1 MKKTVQVT
9 VLVISMVIALHIFGS
24 EGNSFSFTQA
34 YVGFAALVIAFADI
48 VSLYGAKN

>member
-9 VLVISMVIALHIFGS
+9 VLVISMVIALHIFGG
-24 EGNSFSFTQA
+24 ECDSFSFSQA
-34 YVGFAALVIAFADI
+34 YVGFAALIVAFADI